1 MRLLRF
7 PFTAIVRL
15 ATQPAMVRRL
25 LMVLAVTGLLFNS
38 GMMGAAAMAVPAL
51 SSQPDPA
58 VETMACC
65 DHSDQGQGQGQGQG
79 TAAGVLKAGL
89 MSCPVACGGLPVQ
102 ALALPGPVAPVQRLV
117 LPAQTR
123 PDGLAIQP
131 AYRPPILS
139 V

>member
-15 ATQPAMVRRL
+15 AMQPAMVRRL
-25 LMVLAVTGLLFNS
+25 LMALAVTGLLFNS
-38 GMMGAAAMAVPAL
+38 GMMGPVAMAAPAL
-51 SSQPDPA
+51 TAPALTLQPDPV

-65 DHSDQGQGQGQGQG
+65 DHSDQGRG

-123 PDGLAIQP
+123 PDGLAVQP

>member
-7 PFTAIVRL
+7 PFTAIVRHM
-15 ATQPAMVRRL
+15 TQPAMVRRL

-38 GMMGAAAMAVPAL
+38 GMMGAAAMAAPAL
-51 SSQPDPA
+51 TSQPDTA

-65 DHSDQGQGQGQGQG
+65 DHSDQGQGQGRG

-102 ALALPGPVAPVQRLV
+102 ALALPGPVAPVQRLM
-117 LPAQTR
+117 LSAQTR
-123 PDGLAIQP
+123 PDGLAVLP

>member
-38 GMMGAAAMAVPAL
+38 GMMGPVAMAAPAL
-51 SSQPDPA
+51 SLQPDPA

-65 DHSDQGQGQGQGQG
+65 DHSDQGQGQGQG

-102 ALALPGPVAPVQRLV
+102 ALALPVPVAPVQRLV

-123 PDGLAIQP
+123 PDGLAVLP